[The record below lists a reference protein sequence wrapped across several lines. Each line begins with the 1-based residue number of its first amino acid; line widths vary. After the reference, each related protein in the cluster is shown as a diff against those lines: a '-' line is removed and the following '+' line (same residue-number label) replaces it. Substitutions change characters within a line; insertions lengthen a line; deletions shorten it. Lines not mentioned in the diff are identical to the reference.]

1 MIFPTVI
8 SLTCGQNITIETLVG
23 VASLVIQ
30 CILSFPLTTAE
41 VYKDGELVSNNFSL
55 TITPASNADF
65 GTYTFVAST
74 EGCGSTSAVSRILR
88 KGQFYKIYISKVVH
102 YNTTYL
108 YKHGIELMGIYVYFK
123 TQYRRNFHMVCMQ

>member
-30 CILSFPLTTAE
+30 CILSFTLTTAE

-74 EGCGSTSAVSRILR
+74 EGCGSTSAVSRVSFIR
-88 KGQFYKIYISKVVH
+88 FIFQKWYTTTPHICISMAL
-102 YNTTYL
+102 N
-108 YKHGIELMGIYVYFK
+108 
-123 TQYRRNFHMVCMQ
+123 